1 MLENEG
7 SAPPQEPGKVAR
19 NVLGLVL
26 DTSDIA
32 PQPGK
37 CVPLILRKPDERRR
51 ATQLWKFTDVSIC
64 YLTVYKNMLINNG

>member
-7 SAPPQEPGKVAR
+7 SAPPQEPGKVTR

-64 YLTVYKNMLINNG
+64 YFKTYK